1 MLTVDD
7 WGENSAEKIHPR
19 GGLGQILVSQ
29 PGFPVSQEL
38 GHEPAAQ
45 GAESALGAELGSELL
60 APNVGFSVFT
70 LL

>member
-1 MLTVDD
+1 M
-7 WGENSAEKIHPR
+7 
-19 GGLGQILVSQ
+19 
-29 PGFPVSQEL
+29 SQEL